1 MNVDLIFI
9 EQIKIKAMFI
19 IQYTQRYIRKLPY
32 KNMFTTTPLIQIQM
46 FY

>member
-9 EQIKIKAMFI
+9 EQIKIKAVFI
-19 IQYTQRYIRKLPY
+19 IQYTQRYIPRLPY
-32 KNMFTTTPLIQIQM
+32 KYMFATAILIQIQM